1 MKYAGKIK
9 PLYSG
14 LNAAPFIGVLFVMLP
29 MLLFHTSIV
38 FKPGVEVNISLP
50 VSDQKS
56 GVTDPSLSVAV
67 DSKNI
72 LYFQN
77 QQVLGQVYSLTVEE
91 KEEGMPLV
99 DLVINRA
106 ADLDLNLVNRSVE
119 KRRILLNG
127 KLAQPEALLKR
138 GQQIELDVPSTE
150 LLRRR
155 IERAIEQGGLK
166 PESVSLLIQADQAV
180 RHDMIVKLCNMA
192 GEVGFGKVMLSTRP
206 NDFARP
212 PEQ

>member
-1 MKYAGKIK
+1 M
-9 PLYSG
+9 
-14 LNAAPFIGVLFVMLP
+14 VP

-56 GVTDPSLSVAV
+56 GVADPSLSVAV
-67 DSKNI
+67 DSENI

-91 KEEGMPLV
+91 EEEGMPLV
-99 DLVINRA
+99 DLVINRVA
-106 ADLDLNLVNRSVE
+106 ELDRNLVFRSVD

-127 KLAQPEALLKR
+127 KLAQPEAQLKR

-166 PESVSLLIQADQAV
+166 PDSVSLLIQADQAV

-192 GEVGFGKVMLSTRP
+192 GEVGFGKVMLATRP
-206 NDFARP
+206 NDFSRP
-212 PEQ
+212 PEFKQ

>member
-106 ADLDLNLVNRSVE
+106 SDLDLNLVNRSVE

>member
-91 KEEGMPLV
+91 KEEG
-99 DLVINRA
+99 NA
-106 ADLDLNLVNRSVE
+106 
-119 KRRILLNG
+119 
-127 KLAQPEALLKR
+127 
-138 GQQIELDVPSTE
+138 PS
-150 LLRRR
+150 
-155 IERAIEQGGLK
+155 
-166 PESVSLLIQADQAV
+166 
-180 RHDMIVKLCNMA
+180 
-192 GEVGFGKVMLSTRP
+192 GFGH
-206 NDFARP
+206 
-212 PEQ
+212 Q